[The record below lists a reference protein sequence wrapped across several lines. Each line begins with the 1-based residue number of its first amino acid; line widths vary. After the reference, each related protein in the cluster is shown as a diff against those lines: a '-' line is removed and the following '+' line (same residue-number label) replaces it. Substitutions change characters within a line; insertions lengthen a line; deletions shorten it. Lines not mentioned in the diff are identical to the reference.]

1 MEPRP
6 ASAHNRAEI
15 SKGPRARVKTAKA
28 TQLNNNRTAGKTS
41 GGRRKKKKQKV
52 IPSTR
57 ENKTKTKILYYI
69 YVRYF
74 SFSSFLATEKKKKPE
89 VPNGWRCCDE
99 TQVTHDDGHR
109 VDGAAQEENSSR
121 GAQTRALA
129 IYCLRCLLEMSV
141 AFSLVGPGPGPRT
154 AHIPYN
160 PSAADVALCRM
171 SRGVPCAIAHQFYSL
186 LYYTAG
192 PFTLPPTTTSP
203 PSTTTT
209 TTTIRSICRR
219 CGIGY
224 PRLFFPFFS
233 RWKKRER
240 ERDVNMYWCSVLL
253 FFDQFNPAHL

>member
-192 PFTLPPTTTSP
+192 PFTLPPP
-203 PSTTTT
+203 PPHHPLLLLLLLLYDQYAGDAESA
-209 TTTIRSICRR
+209 IH
-219 CGIGY
+219 GF
-224 PRLFFPFFS
+224 FFPFFHAG
-233 RWKKRER
+233 KRER

-253 FFDQFNPAHL
+253 CFDQFNPAHL